1 MAPGKLIVSGVK
13 DVEHLWI
20 IIPLSCSLDPPYP
33 LKKGENQD
41 KKCKGGFSITSCF
54 KPTLC
59 SLKPAPKGLSVSR
72 SYKLQ

>member
-33 LKKGENQD
+33 LKKGRIKIKSVKAGLASPPASNQL
-41 KKCKGGFSITSCF
+41 FA
-54 KPTLC
+54 L
-59 SLKPAPKGLSVSR
+59 
-72 SYKLQ
+72 